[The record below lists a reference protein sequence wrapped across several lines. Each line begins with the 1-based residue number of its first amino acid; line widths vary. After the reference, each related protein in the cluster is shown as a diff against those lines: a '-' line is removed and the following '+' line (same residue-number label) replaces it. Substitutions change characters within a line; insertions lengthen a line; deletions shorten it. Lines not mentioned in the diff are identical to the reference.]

1 MQKMAMIRKFK
12 VVMKTHYIANGIFSP
27 ISAPFLEI
35 QKYSLSMYHRKE
47 QGQKRKGRREKK
59 KCLNVSKDKVKHHA
73 GVLLGVFALN
83 NAKTFRR
90 CLLSLGACGR
100 VKCDI
105 T

>member
-1 MQKMAMIRKFK
+1 MGFFPLYLLHFWRYKN
-12 VVMKTHYIANGIFSP
+12 THYRCTTGKNGGG
-27 ISAPFLEI
+27 
-35 QKYSLSMYHRKE
+35 KGKE
-47 QGQKRKGRREKK
+47 EKK
-59 KCLNVSKDKVKHHA
+59 KSLNVSKDKVKHHA

-100 VKCDI
+100 VKRDI